1 MLKVCQEG
9 FQVFLGMPKVPL
21 GGFLI
26 LLEEDQNFPKEGSM
40 GMLKVCK
47 EGSQVFPKNAKSS
60 LGKIISPLEG

>member
-1 MLKVCQEG
+1 
-9 FQVFLGMPKVPL
+9 MPKVPL